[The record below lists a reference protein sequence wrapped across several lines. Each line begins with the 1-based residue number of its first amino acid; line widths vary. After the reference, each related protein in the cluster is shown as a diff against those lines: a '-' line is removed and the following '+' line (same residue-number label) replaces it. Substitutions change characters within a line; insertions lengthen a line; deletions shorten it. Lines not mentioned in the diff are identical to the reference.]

1 MNKLIGLLT
10 IGLISVAGCT
20 TSPVENVD
28 YFILSN
34 GDIPNSTQARTQQKA
49 KILVDKV
56 SLPSYL
62 DTSNMAMQLNDHQLY
77 YSKQHFWAEPL
88 KIGIVNALVEDL
100 NGDDAKHHYVDSID
114 DIAEGK
120 YPRISVHIKQFMPTS
135 GSTVKLNGQYWL
147 ISADSKLNKADA
159 HTFAFEADLN
169 EDGYPHAVK
178 KMRML
183 LQQLSKDVLKNIE
196 K

>member
-114 DIAEGK
+114 DIAEGFVG
-120 YPRISVHIKQFMPTS
+120 PQNFFIHVIGGDHHVRV
-135 GSTVKLNGQYWL
+135 V
-147 ISADSKLNKADA
+147 
-159 HTFAFEADLN
+159 
-169 EDGYPHAVK
+169 
-178 KMRML
+178 
-183 LQQLSKDVLKNIE
+183 QQHFTQCAQLRHGV
-196 K
+196 